1 MTESED
7 DSISVANPVAARLA
21 LELGGYNETPG
32 IEDDFSLA
40 LSSQQQALISDT
52 FGLLNGIGFGTITT
66 SQPRIRDN
74 LVQVISGLSNTIPSD
89 GSPNLVQGLS
99 SILARASGAGLTAE
113 NQPLT
118 SRTSHRAR

>member
-7 DSISVANPVAARLA
+7 DSKSVANPVAARLA

-40 LSSQQQALISDT
+40 LSTQQQALISDT

-74 LVQVISGLSNTIPSD
+74 LVEVISELPNENLKD
-89 GSPNLVQGLS
+89 GKVGLVQALS
-99 SILARASGAGLTAE
+99 SILARASAAGLTAE
-113 NQPLT
+113 NQPLS